1 MTSPAPR
8 AQPLDAW
15 ALRRRAFRLLEF
27 DGVREALASYAAM
40 PLSREL
46 ARGLEPA
53 FDEDAVR
60 ERQEETAEALL
71 VVNEAGDVSVS
82 MERDVRPL
90 VDRAA
95 VQAVL
100 TGDEL
105 DAIAV
110 ALEATRRAK
119 AIGTRLAGRTP
130 HLREL
135 SRSVP
140 DLRPL
145 EREIRTKVTGTGE
158 LADNATPYLREL
170 RREGR
175 DSYRRANEAL
185 QRIVDADAE
194 QGLLQEHLITLRAER
209 LVVPLKAEFRA
220 RLPGI
225 IHGVSDS
232 GATLFVEPFQTVG
245 ATNVWRE
252 RQAQEREEAERILR
266 LLSAAVARRTAEIS
280 YALELTAR
288 IDLSLARAR
297 YGKAL
302 GAGKARLVSEGVE
315 LVDGR
320 HPLIGGSAVPV
331 SLRLRAPAT
340 GVVITGPN
348 TGGKTVAL
356 KTLGLMVLMHQSG
369 LMLPCDEST
378 ELPVVDGVYVDIG
391 DQQSIAAA
399 VSSFS
404 AHLTNIAD
412 ILRLAT
418 DRSLVL
424 LDELGTST
432 DPDEGSALARAILA
446 HLAERGVPTVATT
459 HHRAVAAFAEAQP
472 GLQNASVEL
481 DPVTLTPTYRV
492 TMGLPGRSYA
502 LEVAQRLGLNASV
515 LAAARALQDPDQRAA
530 ESLLASIQE
539 ERHATRRRLEEAAAS
554 ERHSSALRL
563 ELEQRLENLA
573 LAQDGIV
580 EDTRSEM
587 QSLTREI
594 LARLKRAEA
603 VAAWEAVREPPP
615 PREVEE
621 ARDDVAQVQRMLR
634 SRIWGRAKAPP
645 RRRPL
650 AAGDTVEIGPLGITG
665 RVITEPSLSRRVE
678 VLVGSA
684 RIHMDTA
691 RLKRVDGDDAEVP
704 TPRISI
710 QLRADR
716 PAMALEPEVDVRG
729 MRVNEAAQ
737 RVDAFL
743 DDALADGREHAIII
757 HGKGTGALRQGL
769 WKHLAS
775 HGAVASYDYAEPGSG
790 GDGATIVQLV

>member
-1 MTSPAPR
+1 MTSPTLE

-15 ALRRRAFRLLEF
+15 ALRRRALRLLEF
-27 DGVREALASYAAM
+27 DRVREALASYASM

-46 ARGLEPA
+46 ALGLEPA
-53 FDEDAVR
+53 FDEDAVLQ
-60 ERQEETAEALL
+60 RQEETAEALL
-71 VVNEAGDVSVS
+71 VVNEAGDAAVS

-100 TGDEL
+100 TGEEL
-105 DAIAV
+105 DALAV
-110 ALEATRRAK
+110 ALDATRRVK
-119 AIGTRLAGRTP
+119 AIGTRLVGRTP
-130 HLREL
+130 HLRAL

-145 EREIRTKVTGTGE
+145 EREIRAKVTGTGE

-170 RREGR
+170 RRESR
-175 DSYRRANEAL
+175 DTYRRATAAL
-185 QRIVDADAE
+185 QRVVDADAE
-194 QGLLQEHLITLRAER
+194 TGLLQEHLITLRADR
-209 LVVPLKAEFRA
+209 LVVPLKAEFRS
-220 RLPGI
+220 RLLGI
-225 IHGVSDS
+225 VHGVSDS
-232 GATLFVEPFQTVG
+232 GATLFIEPFETVG
-245 ATNVWRE
+245 ATNAWRE
-252 RQAQEREEAERILR
+252 RQAEEREEVERILR
-266 LLSAAVARRTAEIS
+266 QLSAAVARKTAEIS
-280 YALELTAR
+280 YALELAAR

-302 GAGKARLVSEGVE
+302 VGGGVRLVSDGIA

-320 HPLIGGSAVPV
+320 HPLIGQSAVPV
-331 SLRLRAPAT
+331 SLRFRAPAN

-356 KTLGLMVLMHQSG
+356 KTLGLMLLMHQAG

-378 ELPVVDGVYVDIG
+378 ELPVVDGVYADIG
-391 DQQSIAAA
+391 DQQSIAEA

-432 DPDEGSALARAILA
+432 DPDEGSALAMAILA
-446 HLAERGVPTVATT
+446 HLAERGVATVATT
-459 HHRAVAAFAEAQP
+459 HHRGVAAFAEAQP

-481 DPVTLTPTYRV
+481 DPVTLAPTYRV

-502 LEVAQRLGLNASV
+502 LEMAQRLGLDAGV
-515 LAAARALQDPDQRAA
+515 LEAARALQDPDHRAA
-530 ESLLASIQE
+530 ESLLASIQQ
-539 ERHATRRRLEEAAAS
+539 ERHATRRRLEEAEAA
-554 ERHSSALRL
+554 ERQASTLRL
-563 ELEQRLENLA
+563 ELEQRLEELA
-573 LAQDGIV
+573 LAQDGII
-580 EDTRSEM
+580 EDTRREV
-587 QSLTREI
+587 QGFTREI
-594 LARLKRAEA
+594 LSRLKRAEA

-615 PREVEE
+615 PREVAE
-621 ARDDVAQVQRMLR
+621 ARDDVAEVQRMLR
-634 SRIWGRAKAPP
+634 SRIWGRAKTPA
-645 RRRPL
+645 RRKPL
-650 AAGDTVEIGPLGITG
+650 AAGDTVEIGTLGITG
-665 RVITEPSLSRRVE
+665 RVLTEPGPAKKVE

-691 RLKRVDGDDAEVP
+691 RLRRVDRDDGE
-704 TPRISI
+704 TPAPRVSI
-710 QLRADR
+710 QLRSDR
-716 PAMALEPEVDVRG
+716 PVMALEPEVDVRG
-729 MRVNEAAQ
+729 MRVHEAVE

-743 DDALADGREHAIII
+743 DDALAQGREHALII

-775 HGAVASYDYAEPGSG
+775 QGAVASYDYADPGRG
-790 GDGATIVQLV
+790 GDGATVVQLV